1 MIVLKLNLEETK
13 WGDMFY
19 GKSKYEG
26 SFEYKFWF
34 DWKWRK
40 LRKII

>member
-1 MIVLKLNLEETK
+1 MIVLKLNIEFRRNEI

-19 GKSKYEG
+19 GESKYEG

-34 DWKWRK
+34 DWENDEN
-40 LRKII
+40 